1 MCSVHGEV
9 LWGEES
15 ADGKG
20 CGRCEHEGWVV
31 EKEMEKEPEDVSEK
45 ENLFF
50 FVLLNCSTVCCS
62 MGNMVLE
69 LHWSMCFYGIMFFFF
84 LFFSF

>member
-20 CGRCEHEGWVV
+20 CGRCEREGWVV
-31 EKEMEKEPEDVSEK
+31 EEEMAKEPEDVSEK
-45 ENLFF
+45 MKV
-50 FVLLNCSTVCCS
+50 FVFV
-62 MGNMVLE
+62 
-69 LHWSMCFYGIMFFFF
+69 FY
-84 LFFSF
+84 